1 MREFNLQTGKIGEKM
16 AEEYLKEQG
25 YKTIE
30 RNFKTKYAEID
41 LVAKRGSEL
50 VFVEVKT
57 RRGEMFGA
65 PEESLNKK
73 KLRKLW
79 LNAQGY
85 INQKRWQ
92 GPYRIDAVCIV
103 LNPDNTINRLNHYPN
118 II

>member
-1 MREFNLQTGKIGEKM
+1 MQTGKVGEKM
-16 AEEYLKEQG
+16 AEEYLKKQG
-25 YKTIE
+25 CKIIE

-41 LVAKRGSEL
+41 LVAKKGGEL

-79 LNAQGY
+79 LNARGY
-85 INQKRWQ
+85 INWTEWR

-103 LNPDNTINRLNHYPN
+103 INPDNTINRLAHYKN
-118 II
+118 IV

>member
-1 MREFNLQTGKIGEKM
+1 MKELNLQTGKIGEKI
-16 AEEYLKEQG
+16 AEEYLKKQG
-25 YKTIE
+25 CKTIE

-41 LVAKRGSEL
+41 LISRKGKEL

-57 RRGEMFGA
+57 RRGEMFGT

-85 INQKRWQ
+85 INRKKWQ
-92 GPYRIDAVCIV
+92 GSYRIDAVCIV
-103 LNPDNTINRLNHYPN
+103 LNQDNTVNRLNHYPN

>member
-1 MREFNLQTGKIGEKM
+1 
-16 AEEYLKEQG
+16 
-25 YKTIE
+25 
-30 RNFKTKYAEID
+30 
-41 LVAKRGSEL
+41 
-50 VFVEVKT
+50 
-57 RRGEMFGA
+57 MFGA

-79 LNAQGY
+79 LNARGY
-85 INQKRWQ
+85 INFKKWQ